1 MFFFL
6 HLEISCPQTSF
17 PITFFSG
24 KLEEPNI
31 ALDNLVLGSHLEQ
44 VTVVL
49 SFPHLQLKITNPD
62 KKNLKP
68 INLNKK
74 QK

>member
-1 MFFFL
+1 MFFL
-6 HLEISCPQTSF
+6 SLLEIPCPQTSF
-17 PITFFSG
+17 PIACFSG
-24 KLEEPNI
+24 RLEEPNI
-31 ALDNLVLGSHLEQ
+31 ALDNLVLGSHLKQ